1 MRLRKSLMPFAA
13 SIGGLLLVS
22 GCSSEISVTRVGASG
37 RIGYGESITP
47 AGISQET
54 NNLLGNFLLEE
65 TFEERPTELVMELE
79 ELFRSEPQPGY
90 LAALADCSLNIGLR
104 YRSDPDTAARYYL
117 SAALYSYGYLAALD
131 RPDLEPYNAERL
143 LMMRIYNLATT
154 ELFDYLHRRGLHL
167 KSSFSLN
174 AAGGQRVNFQSP
186 EFELPLAPEHFG
198 DYLLCA
204 DYRTKNLTHIS
215 RSFGVGAPLIC
226 ELTEDAIR
234 EGGQTRFAEQQT
246 LPATL
251 LIRFEMPERGVLN
264 ARLLYLD
271 SKNRETVRLGKYNLP
286 VEQDFSTPLA
296 YMVRNPLPFDYLTY
310 MLRPEATRQM
320 QGLYMFEPFREDRI
334 PVVLVHG
341 LMSNIRTWM
350 QLINTLQSDPVLRK
364 HYQFWG
370 FTYSS
375 GNPVLLSAKMLRD
388 DLLLEEERL
397 RESGRSTEM
406 FSRMVI
412 VGHSMGGLVAKTMAM
427 NSGDRLL
434 ESVLG
439 EDYQEKLEGLE
450 PEQRLFVE
458 EMMNF
463 EALPFAKRLVFFAV
477 PHHGSEMA
485 QSWIAHLGSSL
496 IRLPVTLVTRGEGI
510 FKALMDHGV
519 FMPDDT
525 KFATGIDNLDP
536 DNRMLNFLRSLP
548 FAPGVVYHS
557 VIGNREEDGVPGGSD
572 GIVPY
577 LSSHLDGAASELV
590 VKSGHSVQVNPLA
603 IQELRRILIEHLRQ
617 FPELKVDLPKFP
629 DKVGNETK
637 NPR

>member
-1 MRLRKSLMPFAA
+1 MNWKKWLPGLSSAL
-13 SIGGLLLVS
+13 GLLLIS
-22 GCSSEISVTRVGASG
+22 GCSSEISVVRVGVDG
-37 RIGYGESITP
+37 RLGYGESITS

-65 TFEERPTELVMELE
+65 AFEERPGKLVTELER
-79 ELFRSEPQPGY
+79 LFRAEPRPAY

-104 YRSDPDTAARYYL
+104 YRKDPDTAIRYHL

-131 RPDLEPYNAERL
+131 RPDLKPYNAERL
-143 LMMRIYNLATT
+143 QMMRIYNLATT

-167 KSSFSLN
+167 KSSFSLS
-174 AAGGQRVNFQSP
+174 AAGGQRVNFLAPQ
-186 EFELPLAPEHFG
+186 FELPLAPEEFE

-226 ELTEDAIR
+226 ELTEHAVK
-234 EGGQTRFAEQQT
+234 GGGETRFAEQQT

-251 LIRFEMPERGVLN
+251 LIRFDMPERGELT
-264 ARLLYLD
+264 AQLLYLD
-271 SKNRETVRLGKYNLP
+271 SRNCETVRLGKYNLP

-334 PVVLVHG
+334 PVILVHG

-397 RESGRSTEM
+397 QESGCSTEM

-412 VGHSMGGLVAKTMAM
+412 VGHSMGGLVAKTLAM

-439 EDYQEKLEGLE
+439 ADYQEKLENLE
-450 PEQRLFVE
+450 PDQRLFVQD
-458 EMMNF
+458 MMNF

-485 QSWIAHLGSSL
+485 QSWIAHFGSSL
-496 IRLPVTLVTRGEGI
+496 IRLPVSLVMRGEGI
-510 FKALMDHGV
+510 IKALMDQGV
-519 FMPDDT
+519 FMPNDT

-536 DNRMLNFLRSLP
+536 DNRMLNLLRELP

-572 GIVPY
+572 GVVPY

-590 VKSGHSVQVNPLA
+590 VKSDHSVQVNPLA

-617 FPELKVDLPKFP
+617 YPELKVELPKFP
-629 DKVGNETK
+629 DRVGNEDQI
-637 NPR
+637 PH

>member
-1 MRLRKSLMPFAA
+1 MRWQKHSLRIFSALGMTLIF
-13 SIGGLLLVS
+13 
-22 GCSSEISVTRVGASG
+22 GCSSEISVTRVGADG
-37 RIGYGESITP
+37 RLDYGESITSS
-47 AGISQET
+47 GISQET

-65 TFEERPTELVMELE
+65 AFEERPAELISELE
-79 ELFRSEPQPGY
+79 RLFRAEPQPTY

-104 YRSDPDTAARYYL
+104 FRSDPDTSIRYYL

-131 RPDLEPYNAERL
+131 RPDLKPYNAERL
-143 LMMRIYNLATT
+143 QMMRIYNLAAT

-174 AAGGQRVNFQSP
+174 AAGGRRVNFLSP
-186 EFELPLAPEHFG
+186 KFELPLSPEHFE
-198 DYLLCA
+198 DYRLCA
-204 DYRTKNLTHIS
+204 DYRTENLTHIS

-226 ELTEDAIR
+226 ELTEEAVTA
-234 EGGQTRFAEQQT
+234 GGDTRFAEQQT

-251 LIRFEMPERGVLN
+251 LIRFEAPEKGSLT
-264 ARLLYLD
+264 ARLLYVD
-271 SKNRETVRLGKYNLP
+271 SRNQESVTFGKYQLP
-286 VEQDFSTPLA
+286 IEQDFSTPLA

-310 MLRPEATRQM
+310 MIRPEATRRM

-350 QLINTLQSDPVLRK
+350 QLINTLQSDPVLRR

-397 RESGRSTEM
+397 RESGGSTEM

-427 NSGDRLL
+427 SSGDRLF
-434 ESVLG
+434 ESILG
-439 EDYQEKLEGLE
+439 ADFQKKLEELE
-450 PEQRLFVE
+450 PDQRLFVE

-463 EALPFAKRLVFFAV
+463 EALPFARRLVFFAV

-485 QSWIAHLGSSL
+485 KSWIAHLGSSL
-496 IRLPVTLVTRGEGI
+496 IRLPIALVTRGEGI
-510 FKALMDHGV
+510 IKTLMDQGV

-536 DNRMLNFLRSLP
+536 DNRMLNLLRELP
-548 FAPGVVYHS
+548 FASGVVYHS
-557 VIGNREEDGVPGGSD
+557 VIGNREEEGVPGGSD
-572 GIVPY
+572 GVVPY

-590 VKSGHSVQVNPLA
+590 VKSDHSVQVNPLA

-617 FPELKVDLPKFP
+617 FPELHVELPKFP
-629 DKVGNETK
+629 DKVGNEEQD
-637 NPR
+637 PR

>member
-1 MRLRKSLMPFAA
+1 MTR
-13 SIGGLLLVS
+13 LLLSAPAFFCLLWVS

-37 RIGYGESITP
+37 RVGYGESLSP
-47 AGISQET
+47 SGISQET

-65 TFEERPTELVMELE
+65 AFRERPAELITGLE
-79 ELFRSEPQPGY
+79 NLFRAEPQPSY

-104 YRSDPDTAARYYL
+104 YRRDPDTAVGYYL

-131 RPDLEPYNAERL
+131 RPDLKPYNAERL
-143 LMMRIYNLATT
+143 QMMRIYNLATA

-174 AAGGQRVNFQSP
+174 TAGGQRVNFLPPQY
-186 EFELPLAPEHFG
+186 ELPLAPENFD

-204 DYRTKNLTHIS
+204 DFRTENLTHIS
-215 RSFGVGAPLIC
+215 RSFGIGAPLIC
-226 ELTEDAIR
+226 ELTDEAIKGENENR
-234 EGGQTRFAEQQT
+234 TRFAQQQT

-251 LIRFEMPERGVLN
+251 MVKFNVQGEGKLD
-264 ARLLYLD
+264 ARLLFLD
-271 SKNRETVRLGKYNLP
+271 SRNKESVQLGKYNLP

-296 YMVRNPLPFDYLTY
+296 YMVHNPLPFDYLTY
-310 MLRPEATRQM
+310 MIRPEETRQI

-364 HYQFWG
+364 YYQFWG

-388 DLLLEEERL
+388 DLQLEEERL
-397 RESGRSTEM
+397 KEAGVSTKM
-406 FSRMVI
+406 FSRMVL

-427 NSGDRLL
+427 SSGDRLI
-434 ESVLG
+434 EPVFG
-439 EDYQEKLEGLE
+439 QDYQKMLDGLGQE
-450 PEQRLFVE
+450 HRTFLQ

-463 EALPFAKRLVFFAV
+463 EALPFVKRLVFLAV
-477 PHHGSEMA
+477 PHHGSDMA
-485 QSWIAHLGSSL
+485 QSWIARLGSCWVK
-496 IRLPVTLVTRGEGI
+496 LPVTLVTHGEGI
-510 FKALMDHGV
+510 IKALMDQGV
-519 FMPDDT
+519 FMPNDT

-536 DNRMLNFLRSLP
+536 DDRTLNLLSTIP

-557 VIGNREEDGVPGGSD
+557 IIGNRHEDGIPGGSD
-572 GIVPY
+572 GVVPY

-617 FPELKVDLPKFP
+617 FPELNVELPKFP
-629 DKVGNETK
+629 DKVGNEDK
-637 NPR
+637 NPL